1 MHTLKLWKS
10 SKIKKSFQ
18 TPEWSSTF
26 STPPWGGSQA
36 PSPRCQEA
44 SGRTMVLVTVRIRT
58 RLSHRP
64 GADGYGNRLQSYNTF
79 LCPKH
84 EQRSWDT
91 EEVWKLGDKN
101 QVGSLHTMH
110 REVAHGTQEEDKTG
124 HSQHGW
130 PVAKSCSTPWT
141 GAPASLPGFTAP
153 HCLPEFTNSCPLRQW
168 CYPIISSS
176 AIPSAFAFSLSQH
189 QGTFFNESTLGIT
202 WPKYWSF
209 SFSIS
214 LSDEY

>member
-18 TPEWSSTF
+18 TPECSPTF

-44 SGRTMVLVTVRIRT
+44 SGRTMVLVTVRIRN

-64 GADGYGNRLQSYNTF
+64 GADGYVNRLQSYSTF

-84 EQRSWDT
+84 EERSWDT
-91 EEVWKLGDKN
+91 GKVWKLVTKSKWGIYTPCTGKVHMALRRKTRRATASTVSQLLN
-101 QVGSLHTMH
+101 HVQPHGLQHLHH
-110 REVAHGTQEEDKTG
+110 FQ
-124 HSQHGW
+124 
-130 PVAKSCSTPWT
+130 
-141 GAPASLPGFTAP
+141 ASLPLTVSRSLLIHAHWDSDAIQSSHP
-153 HCLPEFTNSCPLRQW
+153 LP
-168 CYPIISSS
+168 
-176 AIPSAFAFSLSQH
+176 SLLLLLSVFPN
-189 QGTFFNESTLGIT
+189 TRPFFNELTLGIT

-214 LSDEY
+214 LSNEY